1 MKRALFLLPL
11 LAACAG
17 EGGGSV
23 AMLSCRGEVR
33 LRNVGA
39 MAIEQAYF
47 SPAGPG
53 GNWGRDLL
61 APETLPPGGE
71 RMVQVT
77 PGRNAVRIVFANGRA
92 AEMPAMDVCAT
103 PSLSIQPTGLLASR

>member
-1 MKRALFLLPL
+1 MRRAILLLPL

-17 EGGGSV
+17 EGGNAVPAIGCS
-23 AMLSCRGEVR
+23 GEVR
-33 LRNVGA
+33 LRNTGNLTV
-39 MAIEQAYF
+39 EQAYF
-47 SPAGPG
+47 SPSGP

-61 APETLPPGGE
+61 APGTIPPGGD
-71 RMVQVT
+71 RVVMAP

-103 PSLSIQPTGLLASR
+103 PSLSIQPTRLLAGS